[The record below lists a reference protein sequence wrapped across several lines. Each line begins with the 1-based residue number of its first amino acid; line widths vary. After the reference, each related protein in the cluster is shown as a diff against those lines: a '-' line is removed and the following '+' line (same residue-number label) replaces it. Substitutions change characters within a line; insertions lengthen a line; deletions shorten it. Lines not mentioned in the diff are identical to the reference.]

1 MILHDANFQHSSTET
16 VLKLRTLKRPFR
28 SLKSVRATLL
38 SMAALVAIV
47 GIACSGGGDEE
58 STSVPTSAPQAT
70 AAPTSASAPTPSE
83 DTTPDESGS
92 GSLQV
97 RVTDAPGDATAVL
110 VTVSS
115 VQVNVQDAEDDSDS

>member
-1 MILHDANFQHSSTET
+1 VILHDANFQHSSTET

-28 SLKSVRATLL
+28 SLKSVRAALQ